1 MGFARPRIDQAVLFV
16 RNCAGEARSSYNDGW
31 TAMACKKQLVELKW
45 LIEDLLE
52 DCPTFVGEEVWE
64 QERLMTLLKRK

>member
-1 MGFARPRIDQAVLFV
+1 MGFKRPRIDEAILCI
-16 RNCAGEARSSYNDGW
+16 RNCAGEAQSAYNDGW
-31 TAMACKKQLVELKW
+31 IAMQCKKDLVQLKW

-64 QERLMTLLKRK
+64 QERLVELLKRK